1 MEMAA
6 AGVFFLY
13 LLSLCRVFSPVS
25 GVDFLLNSIKPGDLT
40 LVRDARLEGSVV
52 RLTNDSNQF
61 SLGRAFYPAKLIM
74 LRNSSGGAAAVS
86 SFSTSFVFS
95 VLPKDRSNPGFG
107 IAFVLSATTAVPG
120 LTGQYFGLF
129 SDNTTLVRAPLL
141 AVEFDTGR
149 NPEFR
154 EPDGN
159 HVGIDLNF
167 IESSVLAAAGYY
179 RTGAAGGQEFV
190 PVDMRSG
197 RNVRAWVDFDGP
209 RRLIEVTVAPVEVV
223 QKPPRPLISYA
234 NPELTEYLSEKM
246 FVGFSASKTQWVE
259 AQRVLAWSLRD
270 DGLPARDI
278 NTTGLPVFATAPPS
292 SSSSPLKNLAAGL
305 SGAAAALALGVGAFF
320 FFHWRSR
327 RRRRGGGEE
336 DEMEE
341 WEKEYWPHR
350 FAYAELVAA
359 TGGFSAER
367 LVGSGGFGKVYRGVF
382 PKDGKGDAGTGV
394 GGETAEVAVK
404 CVSHDSKQ
412 GLKEFM
418 AEISSM
424 GRLRHKNLV
433 HIKGWCRRGKQ
444 LILVYDFMPNG
455 SLSRWI
461 FPSPFA
467 AAGSAKAAAAPL
479 LGWEGRRRVL
489 ADVAEGL
496 QYLHHGWDQV
506 VLHRDVKSSNI
517 LLDDGMRGRLGDFG
531 LAKLQQ
537 HGEAPSR
544 TRVVGTLGYLAPEL
558 AREPAPTAASDVYSF
573 GVVALEVACGRR
585 PIEMAEDAEED
596 DFLLLEWVRSL
607 YAGGRLLEAADPR
620 LEGDYPPAEMEL
632 VLKLGMACCHPVPAN
647 RPSMKE
653 VVALLLAAGGQP
665 PLSSGR

>member
-1 MEMAA
+1 MAA

-141 AVEFDTGR
+141 A
-149 NPEFR
+149 FR

-350 FAYAELVAA
+350 FAYAELSAPAA
-359 TGGFSAER
+359 RS
-367 LVGSGGFGKVYRGVF
+367 
-382 PKDGKGDAGTGV
+382 GV

-455 SLSRWI
+455 SLSRGGG
-461 FPSPFA
+461 A
-467 AAGSAKAAAAPL
+467 TAGV
-479 LGWEGRRRVL
+479 EGRRRVL